1 MQLIQTPIQL
11 SLNPAFRKLKP
22 NREEI
27 ELFKH
32 ELIQL
37 LDRIKDYESE
47 EYHKNLVIDFLNST
61 YYKNN
66 HYINTKG
73 RSDLVVHNG
82 KEPNTPVG
90 VLMEAKKPTN
100 KSEMISKDNVNVKSF
115 QELVLYYLR
124 ERKTQKN
131 FQLRYLIITNIY
143 EWFIFDAQTFEKLFY
158 ENKKLVSDFEEFEAG
173 RLTSKNTDFFYKE
186 IAAPAIL
193 KITQDVAC
201 TYVNLNDFQKPL
213 RNTDKIDDKK
223 LIPLFKLLSPIHLL
237 KLPFAN
243 DNNTL
248 NKDFY
253 AELLHIIGLE
263 ETKDGGKSIIGRKKE
278 GNRDEGSLIENA
290 IEKIEMMDKLSRV
303 NRIFQPTTT
312 IDEKLYNISLD
323 LSITWINR
331 ILFLKLLESQLL
343 KYQNGNKA
351 YRFLSIE
358 HIKNFD
364 DLDNLFFKY

>member
-1 MQLIQTPIQL
+1 MQLIQTLVQL

-37 LDRIKDYESE
+37 LDRIKENESE

-73 RSDLVVHNG
+73 RSDLVIHNG
-82 KEPNTPVG
+82 KEPNSPVG

-143 EWFIFDAQTFEKLFY
+143 EWYIFDAQTFEKLFY

-186 IAAPAIL
+186 IASPAIQN
-193 KITQDVAC
+193 ITQEVSC
-201 TYVNLNDFQKPL
+201 TYIDLNDYQKSL
-213 RNTDKIDDKK
+213 RNTDKSDDKK
-223 LIPLFKLLSPIHLL
+223 LIPLF
-237 KLPFAN
+237 
-243 DNNTL
+243 
-248 NKDFY
+248 
-253 AELLHIIGLE
+253 
-263 ETKDGGKSIIGRKKE
+263 
-278 GNRDEGSLIENA
+278 
-290 IEKIEMMDKLSRV
+290 
-303 NRIFQPTTT
+303 
-312 IDEKLYNISLD
+312 
-323 LSITWINR
+323 
-331 ILFLKLLESQLL
+331 
-343 KYQNGNKA
+343 
-351 YRFLSIE
+351 
-358 HIKNFD
+358 
-364 DLDNLFFKY
+364 